1 MLYKTNDTLNQFMKG
16 TIHFNV
22 LFVVLTLKEI
32 LTWKWTKF
40 QFMKETNHFNV
51 LFVELTLQEI
61 PTWKRTMFQIMKK
74 EAFQVQ
80 NLWCYFFT
88 KYSLE
93 RVHSFDSWL
102 SWRKQAFVMQQLC
115 CLICTKYQLENL
127 QSFTYAGKK
136 PSECDYLQKE
146 WRQWNNMGSPF

>member
-61 PTWKRTMFQIMKK
+61 PTWKCTMFQIMKK

-80 NLWCYFFT
+80 NLWCSFCT
-88 KYSLE
+88 KCLLE
-93 RVHSFDSWL
+93 RAHSFD
-102 SWRKQAFVMQQLC
+102 SWRKQAFVIQRGECQQLQSC
-115 CLICTKYQLENL
+115 HRRGPKTVPAQTAEITKCHVI
-127 QSFTYAGKK
+127 FVVFFK
-136 PSECDYLQKE
+136 
-146 WRQWNNMGSPF
+146 F